1 MPKAIARDPVY
12 KQVTQTLLELI
23 RSEFSIGDQFLTERQ
38 VSERFG
44 ISRTTA
50 NKALSNLVIDGV
62 LEFRKGVGTFVS
74 RPKPSVNLRQLVSFT
89 EKARAAGLR
98 PKTTVRSFRSVPVKR
113 LRFLPSTEVA
123 TILEIDEASHIYEME
138 RLRSLDEQKV
148 IYERRALRSDLCPG
162 LQKGETAGS
171 LYTLLHDR
179 YSLELEGVAQRI
191 RARNLNTVEAG
202 LFGVPEGS
210 AALELTGVGYL
221 SDGTPLWYEETVY
234 RGDTY
239 EFVNQLRLTGDEY
252 QSSLDPQRPAGKAN
266 NTTLWYRWE

>member
-1 MPKAIARDPVY
+1 MPEAIARDPVY

-113 LRFLPSTEVA
+113 LRFLP
-123 TILEIDEASHIYEME
+123 
-138 RLRSLDEQKV
+138 
-148 IYERRALRSDLCPG
+148 
-162 LQKGETAGS
+162 
-171 LYTLLHDR
+171 
-179 YSLELEGVAQRI
+179 
-191 RARNLNTVEAG
+191 
-202 LFGVPEGS
+202 
-210 AALELTGVGYL
+210 
-221 SDGTPLWYEETVY
+221 
-234 RGDTY
+234 
-239 EFVNQLRLTGDEY
+239 
-252 QSSLDPQRPAGKAN
+252 
-266 NTTLWYRWE
+266 